1 MLQIE
6 KVSKTYHSKGIDYP
20 VLRDVTATIHDG
32 EFVAIMGPSGSGARV
47 KIRLS

>member
-20 VLRDVTATIHDG
+20 VLKEISATIHDG
-32 EFVAIMGPSGSGARV
+32 EFVAIMLLRLV
-47 KIRLS
+47 KNAPLPMY